1 MELPQDSEDQNAGT
15 DVSRQE
21 SHGATVT
28 EETLQ
33 DLMNSDKYTLED
45 TLRLLDALAGETDE
59 FMGTLPSDTCTK
71 SEVTCPKPDGAR
83 STSDTSLINVETET
97 STKGETANASME
109 EKRSK
114 QEITCAKDEITC
126 KKDEITCVEDE
137 TTGLSDDVTCTKDE
151 VTRPVAS
158 AKDEVTC
165 PDNKVIC
172 TKDEST
178 CPADDNTCT
187 KDEVTCET
195 REESIATRDN
205 TPVSIE
211 IDENSTDSIY
221 DTQNSEIIEE
231 STEPN
236 NDKSDFSMEN
246 LASPDK
252 LNAQTSSHKSSPTKD
267 IQGSF
272 RSLIFPGDDVRSI
285 LSDTSF
291 ITKVPSD
298 FALVPYDVESEL
310 LLPIKIDSDL
320 LLLNDDSFTD
330 LSLEDDRIKTDDDEV
345 QKRDNCTE

>member
-21 SHGATVT
+21 SHGVTVT

-71 SEVTCPKPDGAR
+71 SEVTCPKPDVAR
-83 STSDTSLINVETET
+83 STSDTSLIKVETET
-97 STKGETANASME
+97 STKGETANAPME

-114 QEITCAKDEITC
+114 EEITCAKDEITC
-126 KKDEITCVEDE
+126 VEDE
-137 TTGLSDDVTCTKDE
+137 TKGLSDDVTCTKDV
-151 VTRPVAS
+151 VTRPDNKVAS

-165 PDNKVIC
+165 PDNKVTC

-187 KDEVTCET
+187 KDEVACET

-221 DTQNSEIIEE
+221 EIIEE
-231 STEPN
+231 STEVN
-236 NDKSDFSMEN
+236 NDKSDFSMEKES
-246 LASPDK
+246 LVSPDK
-252 LNAQTSSHKSSPTKD
+252 LNAQASSHKSSPTKY

-291 ITKVPSD
+291 IPKVPSD

-330 LSLEDDRIKTDDDEV
+330 LSLEDDRIKTDDEEV
-345 QKRDNCTE
+345 QKRDNCTEER